1 MRPRRGP
8 ARPCSSR
15 ASFAPPA
22 PPSGAVTRRSE
33 PTRPLRHHPAP
44 DMNGARY
51 ERCQTGVM
59 RPTRRGSVL
68 VTAAVIAMLLA
79 GCTSGTVRSSTG
91 KPGPTTRS
99 GHTSA
104 RPNGPSTSSATSA
117 AGSVLNCNEV
127 GVVDEVAPLQVVLGV
142 VALPISPRYPALGTS
157 VSGDG
162 NGPLRLFAKT
172 GLFFRPGTTFEL
184 IVPARFASRLRIG
197 WGTPGTP
204 SQRVEVSNC
213 ANPGGGGWLA
223 IAGGYWIDH
232 PACVPII
239 VRAGGKQQQV
249 HIGVGKAC
257 PGQRPPQG
265 PSQS

>member
-1 MRPRRGP
+1 
-8 ARPCSSR
+8 
-15 ASFAPPA
+15 
-22 PPSGAVTRRSE
+22 
-33 PTRPLRHHPAP
+33 
-44 DMNGARY
+44 
-51 ERCQTGVM
+51 M

-68 VTAAVIAMLLA
+68 VTAAVITTMLA

-99 GHTSA
+99 GHASA
-104 RPNGPSTSSATSA
+104 APT
-117 AGSVLNCNEV
+117 AGSVLDCSATDP
-127 GVVDEVAPLQVVLGV
+127 VDLCAPLQVVLGV
-142 VALPISPRYPALGTS
+142 VALPISPQYPALGTS
-157 VSGDG
+157 LSGDG

-172 GLFFRPGTTFEL
+172 GLFFRPGTRFEL

-197 WGTPGTP
+197 WGAPGTP
-204 SQRVEVSNC
+204 SQIVEVSNC